1 MLPQAIIT
9 ALRPYG
15 NEIATMIKSSAIAS
29 IITVLDLMG
38 ETRYVFSQTYDISF
52 YLWAAVFYLIL
63 VEALRRL
70 SNWLERRLTVHLVR
84 AK

>member
-1 MLPQAIIT
+1 
-9 ALRPYG
+9 
-15 NEIATMIKSSAIAS
+15 
-29 IITVLDLMG
+29 
-38 ETRYVFSQTYDISF
+38 
-52 YLWAAVFYLIL
+52 VFYLIL